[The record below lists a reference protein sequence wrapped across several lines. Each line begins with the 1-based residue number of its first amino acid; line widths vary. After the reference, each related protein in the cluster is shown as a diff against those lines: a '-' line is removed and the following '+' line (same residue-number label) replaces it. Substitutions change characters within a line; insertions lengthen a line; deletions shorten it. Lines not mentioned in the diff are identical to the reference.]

1 MGLSYDILLRVGG
14 GLIGVYLLLSL
25 FDVHWLTRIRTIL
38 SLLIGVVL
46 LGWMGWPMVRPED
59 PLGAITLVDGLITP
73 GEMVYLCGLAFAAGF
88 IAYLASW
95 PKGLLTA
102 PLAAPAGMAVW
113 VFASGD
119 MRTLLLYHSIPAQRQ
134 KVYTTLG
141 WEGLFWLLPVLAGLL
156 GVWVGWMIQNRKKQ
170 PLLPSSASL
179 TADGKPFWA
188 AVVITASIIITQL
201 IINIFAQDVRQADS
215 QLGQVIG
222 QPGKGQIVFA
232 VFVSFLAAGFVA
244 KYFAKIGYLVPTL
257 CTAAAVYLAMRYAAT
272 PAVLENMVRNWS
284 VAYFAKS
291 VCAVLPLQMTAFGA
305 IGAFTGYQSA
315 KKILERPKQA

>member
-1 MGLSYDILLRVGG
+1 
-14 GLIGVYLLLSL
+14 
-25 FDVHWLTRIRTIL
+25 
-38 SLLIGVVL
+38 
-46 LGWMGWPMVRPED
+46 MGWPMVQPED

-73 GEMVYLCGLAFAAGF
+73 GGTVCLCGLAFAAGL

-119 MRTLLLYHSIPAQRQ
+119 MRTLLLYHSTLAQRQ
-134 KVYTTLG
+134 KVLTTLG

-156 GVWVGWMIQNRKKQ
+156 GVWVGWMIQNRKTQ

-188 AVVITASIIITQL
+188 AVTVAASIVITQL
-201 IINIFAQDVRQADS
+201 IINIFAQDVGQADS
-215 QLGQVIG
+215 QLGQVVG
-222 QPGKGQIVFA
+222 QPGKGQIVLA
-232 VFVSFLAAGFVA
+232 VFVSFMAAGFAA

-257 CTAAAVYLAMRYAAT
+257 CTAATVYLAMRYAAT
-272 PAVLENMVRNWS
+272 PAVLENMIRNWS

-315 KKILERPKQA
+315 KKILDRPKQH